1 MMLWQN
7 KKNQMPCLKWVSLNG
22 KKCIKTMKIRNIKT
36 DEVIDAELWIMQCKD
51 GFYERRIQIKNE
63 DDLTLLDDWV
73 DL

>member
-1 MMLWQN
+1 
-7 KKNQMPCLKWVSLNG
+7 
-22 KKCIKTMKIRNIKT
+22 MKIRNIKT